1 MDVQRIADLLD
12 RLVAT
17 SLAFVDL
24 DGERFRMLDT
34 IHEYARE
41 KLAASGELEH
51 WRAAHRDWFLAMAE
65 LASDALLGSGQSLW
79 LESLEPGK
87 PLSFLDAHIKVGNS
101 LVGVGPGMDLQ
112 ALVVPDDAFTPVTG
126 DHKPTATLLK
136 KRNKQERDDEAL
148 SRMTQEMA
156 AAMTLSSII
165 GLSIGLVIGVVAGIV
180 LGCFVSLC
188 VAAIPF
194 AIAGGGL
201 GSILGVVLGGGGGAV
216 VAFQKYLDTVN
227 SPFKPQYDKNGPG
240 APVKPKK
247 KN

>member
-1 MDVQRIADLLD
+1 MGLAQAAPDPAGVVRANVQHNAEDVKVEVFGGA
-12 RLVAT
+12 
-17 SLAFVDL
+17 LAV
-24 DGERFRMLDT
+24 ET
-34 IHEYARE
+34 
-41 KLAASGELEH
+41 
-51 WRAAHRDWFLAMAE
+51 
-65 LASDALLGSGQSLW
+65 
-79 LESLEPGK
+79 
-87 PLSFLDAHIKVGNS
+87 
-101 LVGVGPGMDLQ
+101 VGVGESY
-112 ALVVPDDAFTPVTG
+112 LVVRNQAGTTVEKVPLQFRGPANKVYQVDTTVAG
-126 DHKPTATLLK
+126 RTATLTPSK
-136 KRNKQERDDEAL
+136 AAVAAYAGARNEAARAIRGPRNKQERDDEAL